1 MKTQLDQDSNHAIT
15 LSKKEVLPIYIK
27 VDGKLVRKEND
38 IRDPKRRYGIV
49 SSPNGNYEV
58 ECTDEEE
65 AEADLR
71 EAKWLEEAPLR
82 KKQEE
87 ENHRKEEEF
96 IASLKYETRYVGFF
110 DILGWSDTVK
120 NSVNNIEMQKKLGL
134 ATNAMRLHTEMNEWK
149 KQHGPWPGDAQ
160 IVHFS
165 DSIVVSTSADYNGK
179 SEIISIL
186 SFLSSALLQHG
197 FLLRGGITKGEIYHK
212 DSSVFGPALNRAYEL
227 ENKNAVYPRVILDY
241 ILTAEFGQGDKV
253 THEDGTYI
261 GQNKTWRLSNDGFR
275 FFDFLQ
281 PFGGSHGFSDTN
293 LLHLNLMKIHSFINE
308 RLVEYQEK
316 PSILP
321 KYIWLA
327 NYFNEVLKESNI
339 QDIEYIITKEELIIC
354 F

>member
-1 MKTQLDQDSNHAIT
+1 MKTPLDQDNNHAIT
-15 LSKKEVLPIYIK
+15 LSQKEVLPVYVR

-38 IRDPKRRYGIV
+38 IRDPMRRYGAI
-49 SSPNGNYEV
+49 NNIYV
-58 ECTDEEE
+58 EFTDEEE

-110 DILGWSDTVK
+110 DILGWSDAVK

-134 ATNAMRLHTEMNEWK
+134 ATNAMRLRTEMNNEWK
-149 KQHGPWPGDAQ
+149 KQFSPLHGDPQ

-165 DSIVVSTSADYNGK
+165 DSLVVSTSADYAGK

-186 SFLSSALLQHG
+186 SFLSDVLLQHG
-197 FLLRGGITKGEIYHK
+197 FLLRGGITKGEIYHR

-227 ENKNAVYPRVILDY
+227 ESKNAVYPRVILDY
-241 ILTAEFGQGDKV
+241 ILVAEFGQGDRI
-253 THEDGTYI
+253 TQIDGTYI

-275 FFDFLQ
+275 FFDFLYL
-281 PFGGSHGFSDTN
+281 FGGYEGFSDTSVFHFR
-293 LLHLNLMKIHSFINE
+293 LRKIHSFINE

-339 QDIEYIITKEELIIC
+339 QDIEYIVTKKS
-354 F
+354 